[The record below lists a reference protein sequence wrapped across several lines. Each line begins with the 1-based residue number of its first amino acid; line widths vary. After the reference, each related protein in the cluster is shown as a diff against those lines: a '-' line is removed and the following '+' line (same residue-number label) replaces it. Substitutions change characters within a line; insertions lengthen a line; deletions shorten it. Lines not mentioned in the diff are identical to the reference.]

1 MSDQE
6 YAVLLLFSVSLLPMV
21 YVYVLL
27 RENWYLKSIIY
38 EIKKAHDPMRKH
50 EAMPEDE
57 FWEILEE
64 LNITEKEARREI
76 KGRRDHAE

>member
-6 YAVLLLFSVSLLPMV
+6 HAGLLLFSISLLSILF
-21 YVYVLL
+21 VYVLL
-27 RENWYLKSIIY
+27 RENWYLKSILY
-38 EIKKAHDPMRKH
+38 EIKKAHDPMRKQ
-50 EAMPEDE
+50 EVMPEDE

-64 LNITEKEARREI
+64 LHITEKEARREI